1 MMMGGDIWSN
11 LIGQNTEFFELNCG
25 DMEELDFGGSLNNKK
40 CRDKSYEDLVKI
52 VGEQNAWYTSVGIGI
67 KSCIFIKAHAFYPL
81 LKI

>member
-67 KSCIFIKAHAFYPL
+67 KSCFFIKAHAFYPL